1 MYKKKILEKLK
12 NTRLTKKEKRIA
24 EFFLDEEQRVFLM
37 NVADIAKTIDVS
49 DTSVIRFIKSLGF
62 ENFTDFKNSGQ
73 EDIKSRLDK
82 TNDFIKNLFIL
93 IIFSL
98 KEQLYIHKINEEV
111 NKIFNSNS
119 QKQIKKIS
127 NLIMKAKNKYIVGFK
142 STAGIANFFGVR
154 LGFMLENVSTF
165 NIDDSVVVNSI
176 FNIKQEDILII
187 FDYPMYSK
195 AAVVLAKIARE
206 NKAKILLFT
215 DSDNA
220 PLAEYSDIL
229 YKVKL
234 NGISVFN
241 SLISTQI
248 LIEYLLTYI
257 SQFIEEKA
265 KIRFSKIRK
274 YLIEKL

>member
-1 MYKKKILEKLK
+1 MHKKKILEKLK

-82 TNDFIKNLFIL
+82 TNDFIKNLD
-93 IIFSL
+93 IIKENSI
-98 KEQLYIHKINEEV
+98 EQLYIHKINEEV

>member
-12 NTRLTKKEKRIA
+12 NTKLTKKEKRIA

-82 TNDFIKNLFIL
+82 TNDFIKNLD
-93 IIFSL
+93 IIKENSI
-98 KEQLYIHKINEEV
+98 EQLYIHKINEEV
-111 NKIFNSNS
+111 NKIFNSSS

-154 LGFMLENVSTF
+154 LGFILENVSTF

>member
-37 NVADIAKTIDVS
+37 NVADIAKAIDVS

-82 TNDFIKNLFIL
+82 TNDFIKNLD
-93 IIFSL
+93 IIKENSI
-98 KEQLYIHKINEEV
+98 EQLYIHKINEEV
-111 NKIFNSNS
+111 NKIFNSSS

>member
-49 DTSVIRFIKSLGF
+49 DTSVIRFIKSLDF

-82 TNDFIKNLFIL
+82 TNDFIKNLD
-93 IIFSL
+93 IIKENSI
-98 KEQLYIHKINEEV
+98 EQLYIHKINEEV

-257 SQFIEEKA
+257 SQFIEEKS
-265 KIRFSKIRK
+265 KMRFSKIRK
-274 YLIEKL
+274 VLIEKL

>member
-82 TNDFIKNLFIL
+82 TNDFIKNLD
-93 IIFSL
+93 IIKENSI
-98 KEQLYIHKINEEV
+98 EQLYIHKINEEV
-111 NKIFNSNS
+111 NKIFNSSS

-195 AAVVLAKIARE
+195 AAVVLAKIVRE

-220 PLAEYSDIL
+220 PLSEYSDIL

>member
-12 NTRLTKKEKRIA
+12 NTKPTKKEKRIA

-37 NVADIAKTIDVS
+37 NVADIAKEIDVS

-82 TNDFIKNLFIL
+82 TNDFIKNLD
-93 IIFSL
+93 IIKENSI
-98 KEQLYIHKINEEV
+98 EQLYINKINEEV
-111 NKIFNSNS
+111 NKIFNPTS

-127 NLIMKAKNKYIVGFK
+127 NLIMKARNKYVVGFK

-176 FNIKQEDILII
+176 FNIKEGDVLII

-195 AAVVLAKIARE
+195 VAGVLAKIAKE
-206 NKAKILLFT
+206 NKAKIILFT

-248 LIEYLLTYI
+248 LVEYLLTYI
-257 SQFIEEKA
+257 SQFIEEKS
-265 KIRFSKIRK
+265 KMRFSKIRK
-274 YLIEKL
+274 VLIEKL

>member
-12 NTRLTKKEKRIA
+12 NTKLTKKEKRIA

-82 TNDFIKNLFIL
+82 TNDFIKNLD
-93 IIFSL
+93 IIKENSI
-98 KEQLYIHKINEEV
+98 EQLYIHKINEEV
-111 NKIFNSNS
+111 NKIFNSSS

-195 AAVVLAKIARE
+195 VAVVLAKIARE

-220 PLAEYSDIL
+220 PLAEYSNIL
-229 YKVKL
+229 YKIKL

-248 LIEYLLTYI
+248 LVEYLLTYI

>member
-82 TNDFIKNLFIL
+82 TNDFIKNLD
-93 IIFSL
+93 IIKENSI
-98 KEQLYIHKINEEV
+98 EQLYIHKINEEV
-111 NKIFNSNS
+111 NKIFNSSS

-127 NLIMKAKNKYIVGFK
+127 NLIIKAKNKYIVGFK

-165 NIDDSVVVNSI
+165 NVNSI

>member
-82 TNDFIKNLFIL
+82 TNDFIKNLD
-93 IIFSL
+93 IIKENSI
-98 KEQLYIHKINEEV
+98 EQLYIHKINEEV
-111 NKIFNSNS
+111 NKIFNSSS

-127 NLIMKAKNKYIVGFK
+127 NLIIKAKNKYIVDFK

>member
-37 NVADIAKTIDVS
+37 NVADIAKAIDVS

-82 TNDFIKNLFIL
+82 TNDFIKNLD
-93 IIFSL
+93 IIKENSI
-98 KEQLYIHKINEEV
+98 EQLYINKINEEV
-111 NKIFNSNS
+111 NKIFNPTS

-127 NLIMKAKNKYIVGFK
+127 NLIMKARNKYVVGFK
-142 STAGIANFFGVR
+142 STAGISNFFGVR
-154 LGFMLENVSTF
+154 LGFMLESVSTF

-176 FNIKQEDILII
+176 FNIKEGDVLII

-195 AAVVLAKIARE
+195 VAGVLAKIAKE
-206 NKAKILLFT
+206 NKAKIILFT

-248 LIEYLLTYI
+248 LVEYLLTYI
-257 SQFIEEKA
+257 SQFIEEKS
-265 KIRFSKIRK
+265 KMRFSKIRK
-274 YLIEKL
+274 VLIEKL

>member
-82 TNDFIKNLFIL
+82 TNDFIKNLD
-93 IIFSL
+93 IIKENSI
-98 KEQLYIHKINEEV
+98 EQLYIHKINEEV

-248 LIEYLLTYI
+248 LVEYLLTYI

>member
-1 MYKKKILEKLK
+1 MHKKKILEKLK

-82 TNDFIKNLFIL
+82 TNDFIKNLD
-93 IIFSL
+93 IIKENSI
-98 KEQLYIHKINEEV
+98 EQLYIHKINEEV

-127 NLIMKAKNKYIVGFK
+127 NLIIKAKNKYIVGFK

>member
-73 EDIKSRLDK
+73 ENIKSRLDK
-82 TNDFIKNLFIL
+82 TNDFIKNLD
-93 IIFSL
+93 IIKENSI
-98 KEQLYIHKINEEV
+98 EQLYIHKINEEV

>member
-82 TNDFIKNLFIL
+82 TNDFIKNLD
-93 IIFSL
+93 IIKENSI
-98 KEQLYIHKINEEV
+98 EQLYIHKINEEV

-195 AAVVLAKIARE
+195 VAVVLAKIARE

-220 PLAEYSDIL
+220 PLAEYSNIL

>member
-37 NVADIAKTIDVS
+37 NVADIAKEIDVS

-82 TNDFIKNLFIL
+82 TNDFIKNLD
-93 IIFSL
+93 IIKENSI
-98 KEQLYIHKINEEV
+98 EQLYIHKINEEV
-111 NKIFNSNS
+111 NKIFNSSS

-127 NLIMKAKNKYIVGFK
+127 NLIIKAKNKYIVGFK

>member
-82 TNDFIKNLFIL
+82 TNDFIKNLD
-93 IIFSL
+93 IIKENSI
-98 KEQLYIHKINEEV
+98 EQLYIHKINEEV
-111 NKIFNSNS
+111 NKIFNSSS

-257 SQFIEEKA
+257 SQFIEEKT

>member
-82 TNDFIKNLFIL
+82 TNDFIKNLD
-93 IIFSL
+93 IIKENSI
-98 KEQLYIHKINEEV
+98 EQLYIHKINEEV

-206 NKAKILLFT
+206 NKVKILLFT

>member
-12 NTRLTKKEKRIA
+12 NTKPTKKEKRIA

-37 NVADIAKTIDVS
+37 NVADIAKEIDVS

-82 TNDFIKNLFIL
+82 TNDFIKNLD
-93 IIFSL
+93 IIKENSI
-98 KEQLYIHKINEEV
+98 EQLYIHKINEEV

-257 SQFIEEKA
+257 SQFIEEKT

>member
-82 TNDFIKNLFIL
+82 TNDFIKNLD
-93 IIFSL
+93 IIKENSI
-98 KEQLYIHKINEEV
+98 EQLYIHKINEEV

-165 NIDDSVVVNSI
+165 NIDDSVVINSI
-176 FNIKQEDILII
+176 FNTKEEDILII

-195 AAVVLAKIARE
+195 VAKVLAKMTKE
-206 NKAKILLFT
+206 NKAKIILFT

-248 LIEYLLTYI
+248 LVEYLLTYI

-265 KIRFSKIRK
+265 KVRFSKIRK
-274 YLIEKL
+274 FLIEKL

>member
-1 MYKKKILEKLK
+1 MYKKKILEKLE
-12 NTRLTKKEKRIA
+12 NTKLTKKEKRIA

-82 TNDFIKNLFIL
+82 TNDFIKNLD
-93 IIFSL
+93 IIKENSI
-98 KEQLYIHKINEEV
+98 EQLYIHKINEEV

-229 YKVKL
+229 YKIKL

-248 LIEYLLTYI
+248 LIEYLLAYI

>member
-12 NTRLTKKEKRIA
+12 NTKLTKKEKRIA

-82 TNDFIKNLFIL
+82 TNDFIKNLD
-93 IIFSL
+93 IIKENSI
-98 KEQLYIHKINEEV
+98 EQLYIHKINEEV

-215 DSDNA
+215 DSDNV

>member
-12 NTRLTKKEKRIA
+12 NTKLTKKEKRIA

-82 TNDFIKNLFIL
+82 TNDFIKNLD
-93 IIFSL
+93 IIKENSI
-98 KEQLYIHKINEEV
+98 EQLYIHKINEEV

-127 NLIMKAKNKYIVGFK
+127 NLIIKAKNKYIVGFK

>member
-12 NTRLTKKEKRIA
+12 NTKPTKKEKRIA

-37 NVADIAKTIDVS
+37 NVADIAKEIDVS

-82 TNDFIKNLFIL
+82 TNDFIKNLD
-93 IIFSL
+93 IIKENSI
-98 KEQLYIHKINEEV
+98 EQLYIHKINEEV

>member
-82 TNDFIKNLFIL
+82 TNDFIKNLD
-93 IIFSL
+93 IIKENSI
-98 KEQLYIHKINEEV
+98 EQLYIHKINEEV
-111 NKIFNSNS
+111 NKIFNSSS

-257 SQFIEEKA
+257 SQFIEEKS
-265 KIRFSKIRK
+265 KMRFSKIRK
-274 YLIEKL
+274 FLIEKL

>member
-1 MYKKKILEKLK
+1 MYKKKILEKLE
-12 NTRLTKKEKRIA
+12 NTKLTKKEKRIA

-37 NVADIAKTIDVS
+37 NVADIAKAIDVS

-82 TNDFIKNLFIL
+82 TNDFIKNLD
-93 IIFSL
+93 IIKENSI
-98 KEQLYIHKINEEV
+98 EQLYIHKINEEV
-111 NKIFNSNS
+111 NKIFNSSS

>member
-1 MYKKKILEKLK
+1 MYKKKILEKLE
-12 NTRLTKKEKRIA
+12 NTKLTKKEKRIA

-82 TNDFIKNLFIL
+82 TNDFIKNLD
-93 IIFSL
+93 IIKENSI
-98 KEQLYIHKINEEV
+98 EQLYIHKINEEV

-248 LIEYLLTYI
+248 LVEYLLTYI

-265 KIRFSKIRK
+265 KVRFSKIRK
-274 YLIEKL
+274 FLIEKL

>member
-1 MYKKKILEKLK
+1 MYKKKILEKLE
-12 NTRLTKKEKRIA
+12 NTKLTKKEKRIA

-82 TNDFIKNLFIL
+82 TNDFIKNLD
-93 IIFSL
+93 IIKENSI
-98 KEQLYIHKINEEV
+98 EQLYIHKINEEV

-154 LGFMLENVSTF
+154 LGFMLEHVSTF

>member
-73 EDIKSRLDK
+73 EDIKSRFDK
-82 TNDFIKNLFIL
+82 TNDFIKNLD
-93 IIFSL
+93 IIKENSI
-98 KEQLYIHKINEEV
+98 EQLYIHKINEEV

>member
-82 TNDFIKNLFIL
+82 TNDFIKNLD
-93 IIFSL
+93 IIKENSI
-98 KEQLYIHKINEEV
+98 EQLYIHKINEEV

-215 DSDNA
+215 DSDNV

>member
-82 TNDFIKNLFIL
+82 TNDFIKNLD
-93 IIFSL
+93 IIKENSI
-98 KEQLYIHKINEEV
+98 EQLYINKINEEV
-111 NKIFNSNS
+111 NKIFNSSS

-127 NLIMKAKNKYIVGFK
+127 NLIIKAKNKYIVGFK

>member
-12 NTRLTKKEKRIA
+12 NTKLTKKEKRIA

-82 TNDFIKNLFIL
+82 TNDFIKNLD
-93 IIFSL
+93 IIKENSI
-98 KEQLYIHKINEEV
+98 EQLYIHKINEEV

-127 NLIMKAKNKYIVGFK
+127 NLIIKAKNKYIVGFK

-215 DSDNA
+215 DSDNV

>member
-1 MYKKKILEKLK
+1 MYKKKILEKLE
-12 NTRLTKKEKRIA
+12 NTKLTKKEKRIA

-37 NVADIAKTIDVS
+37 NVADIAKEIDVS

-82 TNDFIKNLFIL
+82 TNDFIKNLD
-93 IIFSL
+93 IIKENSI
-98 KEQLYIHKINEEV
+98 EQLYIHKINEEV
-111 NKIFNSNS
+111 NKIFNSSS

-127 NLIMKAKNKYIVGFK
+127 NLIMKTKNKYIVGFK

>member
-1 MYKKKILEKLK
+1 MYKKKILEKLE
-12 NTRLTKKEKRIA
+12 NTKLTKKEKRIA

-37 NVADIAKTIDVS
+37 NVADIAKAIDVS

-82 TNDFIKNLFIL
+82 TNDFIKNLD
-93 IIFSL
+93 IIKENSI
-98 KEQLYIHKINEEV
+98 EQLYIHKINEEV

>member
-37 NVADIAKTIDVS
+37 NVADIAKEIDVS

-82 TNDFIKNLFIL
+82 TNDFIKNLD
-93 IIFSL
+93 IIKENSI
-98 KEQLYIHKINEEV
+98 EQLYIHKINEEV

-127 NLIMKAKNKYIVGFK
+127 NLIMKTKNKYIVGFK

>member
-37 NVADIAKTIDVS
+37 NVADIAKAIDVS

-82 TNDFIKNLFIL
+82 TNDFIKNLD
-93 IIFSL
+93 IIKENSI
-98 KEQLYIHKINEEV
+98 EQLYIHKINEEV

-195 AAVVLAKIARE
+195 VAIVLAKIARE

-220 PLAEYSDIL
+220 PLSDYSDIL

>member
-12 NTRLTKKEKRIA
+12 NTKPTKKEKRIA

-37 NVADIAKTIDVS
+37 NVADIAKAIDVS

-82 TNDFIKNLFIL
+82 TNDFIKNLD
-93 IIFSL
+93 IIKENSI
-98 KEQLYIHKINEEV
+98 EQLYINKINEEV
-111 NKIFNSNS
+111 NKIFNPTS

-127 NLIMKAKNKYIVGFK
+127 NLIMKARNKYVVGFK
-142 STAGIANFFGVR
+142 STAGISNFFGVR
-154 LGFMLENVSTF
+154 LGFMLESVSTF

-176 FNIKQEDILII
+176 FNIKEGDVLII

-195 AAVVLAKIARE
+195 VAGVLAKIAKE
-206 NKAKILLFT
+206 NKAKIILFT

-248 LIEYLLTYI
+248 LVEYLLTYI
-257 SQFIEEKA
+257 SQFIEEKS
-265 KIRFSKIRK
+265 KMRFSKIRK
-274 YLIEKL
+274 VLIEKL